1 MLAAGCGSIGGGFV
15 LAADISASGNFIAVG
30 SILAPCPAFLA
41 AAQELQSAQADPET
55 RQILTYALA
64 SNAAGSC
71 ILASAEI
78 EKALAACALE
88 NLVFDW
94 LIGIPGVRGFASSLS
109 CRADRA
115 GWGCSGGPRHRVEAG
130 GKAGTPRMRGR
141 NAWIA
146 LTAEV
151 LRSSQIQEA
160 AFIEIPMQN
169 AA

>member
-30 SILAPCPAFLA
+30 SILAPRPAFLA
-41 AAQELQSAQADPET
+41 AAQELQSAQADPDT

-94 LIGIPGVRGFASSLS
+94 LIGIPEVGVLQALFLAARIEPVGDA
-109 CRADRA
+109 A
-115 GWGCSGGPRHRVEAG
+115 GVLDIELRLAGKPELLECEAG
-130 GKAGTPRMRGR
+130 MPG
-141 NAWIA
+141 
-146 LTAEV
+146 LH
-151 LRSSQIQEA
+151 
-160 AFIEIPMQN
+160 
-169 AA
+169 